1 MRIDSA
7 VPVPENVQTQN
18 VASRGSSAQPNPS
31 TSIDSNDQT
40 QLSASNAT
48 VQQLK
53 STVSQLPEIRP
64 DRVEALRQ
72 AVASGSYQ
80 VSDQQLANAMAS
92 DLLGN
97 VVG

>member
-7 VPVPENVQTQN
+7 VPVPENLQTQN

-31 TSIDSNDQT
+31 TSIDANDQT
-40 QLSASNAT
+40 QLSSSNTT

-53 STVSQLPEIRP
+53 STLSQTPEVRQ

-92 DLLGN
+92 DMLGN
-97 VVG
+97 VIG

>member
-7 VPVPENVQTQN
+7 VSVSENLQAQN
-18 VASRGSSAQPNPS
+18 VASRGASAQPNPS

-40 QLSASNAT
+40 QFSASNST
-48 VQQLK
+48 VQQLQ
-53 STVSQLPEIRP
+53 STLSQTPEVRQ

-92 DLLGN
+92 DMLGN
-97 VVG
+97 VIG